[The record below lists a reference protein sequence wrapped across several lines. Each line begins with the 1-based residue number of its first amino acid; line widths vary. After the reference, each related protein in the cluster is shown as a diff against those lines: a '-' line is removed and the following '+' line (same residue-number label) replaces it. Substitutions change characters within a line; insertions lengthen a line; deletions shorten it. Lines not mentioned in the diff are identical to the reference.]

1 MSNQGKALVSR
12 FDNFSTLHES
22 AFMNALSVS
31 AYSYHH
37 TRQETLQ

>member
-1 MSNQGKALVSR
+1 MPNQGKALVPR
-12 FDNFSTLHES
+12 LDNFSTLAES

-31 AYSYHH
+31 AYSHHH